1 MKMGEIMN
9 LTDLQIHSEYR
20 NKLCNITNN
29 FYIPLLSVA
38 CEYKRAVG
46 FFSSTVLSQIAD
58 GISKLAVNGGKIQI
72 IASPY
77 LSDEDIEA
85 IKNGYENRE
94 KIIKNALLRELKES
108 ENKHETDRLNLLSN
122 LISDNILDIKIAFTE
137 GNSKMGIYHEKVG
150 LIIDRE
156 RNIVAFAGSMNETYN
171 ALNENYEVIDVFCSW
186 KSSEQKDKTN
196 AKLTAFNCIWND
208 NEPGIKTIEFPELK
222 QEIIDRYKIND
233 ISDYNI
239 EFDFIDIQSNVSKPQ
254 NYPFI
259 PNEISLREYQI
270 EAIDNWQKNN
280 FIGIFDMATG
290 TGKTLTGLGAIVRI
304 SEYLNNKLAVI
315 IVCPYQHLVEQWV
328 EDIEKFNISPII
340 AYSTSVQKDWQKR
353 LETAIL
359 QQKLKVKNKDFFC
372 LVTTNATFKSDKVQL
387 QLSKIKGDILL
398 VVDEA
403 HNFGAEHLSRFMNEN
418 YNYRLALSATL
429 ERHNDENGTGKL
441 YSYFGQKCIEYT
453 LKQAI
458 ENGMLTKYK
467 YFPIITCL
475 NEEELKQ
482 FTILSLELQRCITI
496 DKNGLKSLNERGKKI
511 ALKRARL
518 IAGLK
523 DKLVKLEKH
532 IKPYVN
538 DKHILVYCG
547 ATTLF
552 NGNDTDNS
560 EEIRQIKAV
569 DDLLGNKLNMK
580 ISNFTSEE
588 NISEREIIKRE
599 FADGECL
606 QALVAI
612 KCLDEGVNIPA
623 IKTAF
628 ILASTTNPK
637 EYIQRRGRV
646 LRKFPGK
653 DYAEIY
659 DFIALPRPLD
669 EVSSITESEF
679 NLEISLVKRELARAT
694 EFANL
699 AMNIGYSTH
708 IIDKIKDAYNINEYK
723 ITFEEEFNCD

>member
-1 MKMGEIMN
+1 
-9 LTDLQIHSEYR
+9 
-20 NKLCNITNN
+20 
-29 FYIPLLSVA
+29 
-38 CEYKRAVG
+38 
-46 FFSSTVLSQIAD
+46 
-58 GISKLAVNGGKIQI
+58 
-72 IASPY
+72 
-77 LSDEDIEA
+77 
-85 IKNGYENRE
+85 
-94 KIIKNALLRELKES
+94 
-108 ENKHETDRLNLLSN
+108 
-122 LISDNILDIKIAFTE
+122 
-137 GNSKMGIYHEKVG
+137 
-150 LIIDRE
+150 
-156 RNIVAFAGSMNETYN
+156 
-171 ALNENYEVIDVFCSW
+171 
-186 KSSEQKDKTN
+186 
-196 AKLTAFNCIWND
+196 
-208 NEPGIKTIEFPELK
+208 
-222 QEIIDRYKIND
+222 
-233 ISDYNI
+233 
-239 EFDFIDIQSNVSKPQ
+239 
-254 NYPFI
+254 
-259 PNEISLREYQI
+259 
-270 EAIDNWQKNN
+270 
-280 FIGIFDMATG
+280 
-290 TGKTLTGLGAIVRI
+290 
-304 SEYLNNKLAVI
+304 
-315 IVCPYQHLVEQWV
+315 
-328 EDIEKFNISPII
+328 EKFNISPII
-340 AYSTSVQKDWQKR
+340 AYSTSAQKDWQKR
-353 LETAIL
+353 LENAIL
-359 QQKLKVKNKDFFC
+359 KQKLKVKNKDFIC

-403 HNFGAEHLSRFMNEN
+403 HNFGAEHLSRFMSEN

-453 LKQAI
+453 LEQAI
-458 ENGMLTKYK
+458 ESGMLTRYK
-467 YFPIITCL
+467 YFPVITTL

-496 DKNGLKSLNERGKKI
+496 DKKGRGMLNERGKKI

-523 DKLVKLEKH
+523 DKLVKLEEN

-552 NGNDTDNS
+552 NGNDTDKS
-560 EEIRQIKAV
+560 EDIRQIKAV
-569 DDLLGNKLNMK
+569 DNLLGNKLNMK

-599 FADGECL
+599 FADGENL

-679 NLEISLVKRELARAT
+679 KLELSLVKRELARAT
-694 EFANL
+694 EFARL
-699 AMNIGYSTH
+699 SMNIGQATNT
-708 IIDKIKDAYNINEYK
+708 IDKIKEAYNINDYE
-723 ITFEEEFNCD
+723 ITFEEEFCDD